1 MVDFHHFHV
10 IGVAEQGGE
19 TGKQI
24 HDDVDADAHVCGAED
39 ETVSGEV
46 VEFGE
51 LLFGKARGADDD
63 GIAAGRSGA
72 CGDHAGLGRG
82 EIDDDGPGTGG
93 QNRGD
98 VAGNQDAGSFEG
110 VESVQGFRAF
120 EHGGKDKIVRFLSK
134 PCDGGSHATGR
145 AHDDDG
151 KSHMISPGMVGMI
164 LKVQR

>member
-51 LLFGKARGADDD
+51 LLFDERRRVVFLERQFGVRMQ
-63 GIAAGRSGA
+63 AAA
-72 CGDHAGLGRG
+72 EFD
-82 EIDDDGPGTGG
+82 
-93 QNRGD
+93 
-98 VAGNQDAGSFEG
+98 
-110 VESVQGFRAF
+110 
-120 EHGGKDKIVRFLSK
+120 RF
-134 PCDGGSHATGR
+134 H
-145 AHDDDG
+145 
-151 KSHMISPGMVGMI
+151 
-164 LKVQR
+164 